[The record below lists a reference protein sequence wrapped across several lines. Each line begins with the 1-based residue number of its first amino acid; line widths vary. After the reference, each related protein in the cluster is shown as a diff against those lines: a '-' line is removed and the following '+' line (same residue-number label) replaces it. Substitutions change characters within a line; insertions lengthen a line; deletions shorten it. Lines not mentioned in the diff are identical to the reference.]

1 MLRRVWC
8 ITLYV
13 SDLKESGRFYGDVL
27 GLDKKYEY
35 PSYVGFDCGGVEIGL
50 IQREKPDIG
59 GDSPT
64 IEFLVDDV
72 DEAYKTLKGKGVRF
86 VREPH
91 DEPWG
96 GRQATF
102 TDPDGNVLEILQI
115 DWRRYFKAASEGA

>member
-1 MLRRVWC
+1 LRRVWC

-13 SDLKESGRFYGDVL
+13 SDLKESSRFYGDVL

-35 PSYVGFDCGGVEIGL
+35 PSYIGFDCGGVEIGL

-64 IEFLVDDV
+64 IEFLVNDV

-115 DWRRYFKAASEGA
+115 DWRRYFKVASEGA